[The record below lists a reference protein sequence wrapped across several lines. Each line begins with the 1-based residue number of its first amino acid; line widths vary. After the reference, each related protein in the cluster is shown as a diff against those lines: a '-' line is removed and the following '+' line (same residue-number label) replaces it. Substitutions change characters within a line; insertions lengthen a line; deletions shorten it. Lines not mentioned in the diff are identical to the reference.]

1 MSTIK
6 NHIDIDILKT
16 IIANGDHEQLKKL
29 MIHLG
34 SMNVKYRI
42 LSIIKII
49 DEVDFKCGLDT
60 MLSDMFMDELSAI
73 KNINQRYMGT
83 NLGNE
88 PEELVELIMEEYNT
102 KNYDLF

>member
-6 NHIDIDILKT
+6 NHIDIHILKT

-42 LSIIKII
+42 LSIIKICI
-49 DEVDFKCGLDT
+49 VSNSFSYK
-60 MLSDMFMDELSAI
+60 FI
-73 KNINQRYMGT
+73 KALNRQ
-83 NLGNE
+83 
-88 PEELVELIMEEYNT
+88 
-102 KNYDLF
+102 DC